1 MVLGSVLLRRGS
13 DFVAEMKDKDQQ
25 PDIKIAGWLAALVV
39 LSVIMFFVFA
49 GAIEYTYGW
58 VVPTLAA
65 VEQTDPDLYVR
76 IDTDP
81 NANKS
86 ADPNAPEPEDI
97 VRPAPVTRSLR
108 STLRHLRSR
117 GGFRSRFR
125 GFSMALLCMAA
136 PGFITA
142 FFPFAVARSFLGQ
155 FAINMVVA
163 VLTAN
168 LQMAWVHIVI
178 SEPSSKRFYQRI
190 PSFKDWNRIAPV
202 AVFEYAVTLG
212 AFYLPMMVTCGF
224 SGLDD
229 PANFDIRTSGA
240 YARAFASFSG
250 PALLSF
256 LVSIPARAIF
266 IRVAASMLPEDHEAI
281 VPFDRSFGGKVVPA
295 ILGGSGKLGIADAWR
310 TFDRAARIRYVKA
323 IAKGFAIMFAFA
335 FVYVAA
341 LCAVLVGGGVKFGDK
356 A

>member
-1 MVLGSVLLRRGS
+1 
-13 DFVAEMKDKDQQ
+13 
-25 PDIKIAGWLAALVV
+25 
-39 LSVIMFFVFA
+39 
-49 GAIEYTYGW
+49 
-58 VVPTLAA
+58 
-65 VEQTDPDLYVR
+65 
-76 IDTDP
+76 
-81 NANKS
+81 
-86 ADPNAPEPEDI
+86 
-97 VRPAPVTRSLR
+97 
-108 STLRHLRSR
+108 
-117 GGFRSRFR
+117 
-125 GFSMALLCMAA
+125 MALMCMAA
-136 PGFITA
+136 PGFITT
-142 FFPFAVARSFLGQ
+142 FIPFAAARSFLGQ
-155 FAINMVVA
+155 FAVNMLIA

-190 PSFKDWNRIAPV
+190 PSFKDWRRIIPV
-202 AVFEYAVTLG
+202 AAFEYGVTLG

-229 PANFDIRTSGA
+229 PANFDLHASGA
-240 YARAFASFSG
+240 YVRAVASFSG

-341 LCAVLVGGGVKFGDK
+341 LCAVLVSGGVKFGDK